1 MLNITIYN
9 FNIVSP
15 SSSLSLPFHLSA
27 AQDAGLDA
35 LAAVITRQKTMGQ
48 DIGNELDEQNGTV
61 SSKNPDHWNTHMHT
75 QSHFNGQSLGT
86 TSSTELFL
94 SYLK

>member
-1 MLNITIYN
+1 MLNVTIYN
-9 FNIVSP
+9 FNIVFP
-15 SSSLSLPFHLSA
+15 SSSLSLPFLLSA

-61 SSKNPDHWNTHMHT
+61 SSKNPYHWNTHMHT
-75 QSHFNGQSLGT
+75 QSHFNSQSLGT

-94 SYLK
+94 PYLK